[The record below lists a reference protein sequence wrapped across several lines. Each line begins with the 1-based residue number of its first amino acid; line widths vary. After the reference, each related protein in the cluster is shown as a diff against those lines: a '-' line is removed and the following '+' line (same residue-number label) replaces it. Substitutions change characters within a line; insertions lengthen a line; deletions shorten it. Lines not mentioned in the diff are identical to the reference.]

1 MRPIITVSAVVLLH
15 LCVIAVLVG
24 VNGCRSTSG
33 YEKEPDLS
41 AYSAGARAATPAA
54 PLAPAPALAPGL
66 APAPVNTLTTPKP
79 TKVTP
84 VTPVGVGG
92 THTVLRGE
100 SLSLVATREKVSI
113 DDLAAANGLTRSS
126 TLKEGQKL
134 KIPAP
139 GAAKKA
145 AAKTTTKATT
155 GGSTAAGGAAPAA
168 PAAPVPGLE
177 PLKITRMAPEAAP
190 AAPAPE
196 AGAPAPAPAKK

>member
-41 AYSAGARAATPAA
+41 AFSAGARTAVPAA
-54 PLAPAPALAPGL
+54 PLVPAPVTGT
-66 APAPVNTLTTPKP
+66 APAPVTALPLPKP

-100 SLSLVATREKVSI
+100 SLSLVASREKVSI
-113 DDLAAANGLTRSS
+113 DDLAAANGLSRSS
-126 TLKEGQKL
+126 LLREGQKL
-134 KIPAP
+134 KIPAA

-145 AAKTTTKATT
+145 APKSPTSP
-155 GGSTAAGGAAPAA
+155 STAPVA

-177 PLKITRMAPEAAP
+177 PLKITRMLPEAAP
-190 AAPAPE
+190 AAPAPD
-196 AGAPAPAPAKK
+196 AGASAPAPVKK

>member
-41 AYSAGARAATPAA
+41 AYSAGARTGTPGTTLTPAGG
-54 PLAPAPALAPGL
+54 PGGL
-66 APAPVNTLTTPKP
+66 APLPIATLPTPKP

-92 THTVLRGE
+92 THTVLKGE
-100 SLSLVATREKVSI
+100 SLSLVASREKVSI
-113 DDLAAANGLTRSS
+113 DDLAAANGISRSS
-126 TLKEGQKL
+126 IIREGQKL

-145 AAKTTTKATT
+145 ASKAP
-155 GGSTAAGGAAPAA
+155 STAPKAAGSAPATPAA
-168 PAAPVPGLE
+168 PAGPAIE
-177 PLKITRMAPEAAP
+177 PLKIIRFTAEPAP
-190 AAPAPE
+190 AAD

>member
-41 AYSAGARAATPAA
+41 AYSAGARTAVPAA
-54 PLAPAPALAPGL
+54 PLAPTPGPALV
-66 APAPVNTLTTPKP
+66 PVPSLVTPKP

-84 VTPVGVGG
+84 VTPAGVGG

-100 SLSLVATREKVSI
+100 TLSLVASREKVTI
-113 DDLAAANGLTRSS
+113 DDLAAANGLSRSS
-126 TLKEGQKL
+126 MLKEGQKL

-145 AAKTTTKATT
+145 AAKTTDANGVPGQKKAPSNNT
-155 GGSTAAGGAAPAA
+155 A

-177 PLKITRMAPEAAP
+177 PLKLTRLTPEAAP
-190 AAPAPE
+190 AAPAPD

>member
-33 YEKEPDLS
+33 YEKEPDLA
-41 AYSAGARAATPAA
+41 AYSAGARSAA
-54 PLAPAPALAPGL
+54 PTAGLAPAPTSGLAPAPA
-66 APAPVNTLTTPKP
+66 PVATLTTPKP
-79 TKVTP
+79 TKVAP

-92 THTVLRGE
+92 THTVVKGE
-100 SLSLVATREKVSI
+100 SLSLIAAREKVSI
-113 DDLAAANGLTRSS
+113 DDLAAANGLSRSS
-126 TLKEGQKL
+126 VVREGQKL

-145 AAKTTTKATT
+145 ATKTATKP
-155 GGSTAAGGAAPAA
+155 AANGAAPAA
-168 PAAPVPGLE
+168 PAAPVE
-177 PLKITRMAPEAAP
+177 PLKIVRFTAEPAPAP
-190 AAPAPE
+190 AAAD

>member
-33 YEKEPDLS
+33 YEKEPDLA
-41 AYSAGARAATPAA
+41 AYSAGARSA
-54 PLAPAPALAPGL
+54 APAPGL
-66 APAPVNTLTTPKP
+66 VSVPSTGLTAVPAPVSTLPLPKP

-84 VTPVGVGG
+84 VAAVGVGG
-92 THTVLRGE
+92 THTVVKGE
-100 SLSLVATREKVSI
+100 SLSLIAAREKVTI

-126 TLKEGQKL
+126 VVREGQKL

-145 AAKTTTKATT
+145 AAKTTDSNGVPGQKKAPSNT
-155 GGSTAAGGAAPAA
+155 SAPAA
-168 PAAPVPGLE
+168 PAAPAVE
-177 PLKITRMAPEAAP
+177 PLKIIRFTAEPAAP
-190 AAPAPE
+190 AAPAD
-196 AGAPAPAPAKK
+196 AAPAPAPAKK

>member
-41 AYSAGARAATPAA
+41 AYSAGARAGTPAT
-54 PLAPAPALAPGL
+54 ALTPPGTPGL
-66 APAPVNTLTTPKP
+66 APLPVATLPTPKP

-92 THTVLRGE
+92 THTVLKGE
-100 SLSLVATREKVSI
+100 SLSLVASREKVSI
-113 DDLAAANGLTRSS
+113 DDLAAANGISRSS
-126 TLKEGQKL
+126 IIREGQKL

-145 AAKTTTKATT
+145 AAKTTDSNGVPGQKKAPSNNT
-155 GGSTAAGGAAPAA
+155 APAA
-168 PAAPVPGLE
+168 PAGPAIE
-177 PLKITRMAPEAAP
+177 PLKIIRFTAEPAP
-190 AAPAPE
+190 AAD

>member
-1 MRPIITVSAVVLLH
+1 MLLH

-41 AYSAGARAATPAA
+41 ASSAGARTAVPAA
-54 PLAPAPALAPGL
+54 PLAPTPGPALV
-66 APAPVNTLTTPKP
+66 PVPTLVTPKP

-84 VTPVGVGG
+84 VTPAGVGG

-100 SLSLVATREKVSI
+100 TLSLVASREKVSI
-113 DDLAAANGLTRSS
+113 DDLAAANGLSRSS
-126 TLKEGQKL
+126 MLKEGQKL

-145 AAKTTTKATT
+145 AAKTTDANGVPGQKK
-155 GGSTAAGGAAPAA
+155 APATNTA

-177 PLKITRMAPEAAP
+177 PLKLTRLTPEAAP
-190 AAPAPE
+190 VAPAPD

>member
-41 AYSAGARAATPAA
+41 AYSAGARTATPATSLTS
-54 PLAPAPALAPGL
+54 PGGTGL
-66 APAPVNTLTTPKP
+66 APAPVATLPTPKP
-79 TKVTP
+79 TKITP

-92 THTVLRGE
+92 THTVLKGE
-100 SLSLVATREKVSI
+100 TLSLIASREKVSI
-113 DDLAAANGLTRSS
+113 DDLAAGNGISRNSMIR
-126 TLKEGQKL
+126 EGQKL

-145 AAKTTTKATT
+145 APKAT
-155 GGSTAAGGAAPAA
+155 STAPNSSGSAPATPAA
-168 PAAPVPGLE
+168 PAGPAIE
-177 PLKITRMAPEAAP
+177 PLKIIRFTAEP
-190 AAPAPE
+190 APAPAVD
-196 AGAPAPAPAKK
+196 AGAPAPALTK

>member
-41 AYSAGARAATPAA
+41 AYSAGARAGTPAT
-54 PLAPAPALAPGL
+54 ALTPPGTPGL
-66 APAPVNTLTTPKP
+66 APLPVATLPTPKP

-92 THTVLRGE
+92 THTVLKGE
-100 SLSLVATREKVSI
+100 SLSLVASREKVSI
-113 DDLAAANGLTRSS
+113 DDLAAANGISRSS
-126 TLKEGQKL
+126 IIREGQKL

-145 AAKTTTKATT
+145 ASKAP
-155 GGSTAAGGAAPAA
+155 STAPKAAGSAPATPAA
-168 PAAPVPGLE
+168 PAGPAIE
-177 PLKITRMAPEAAP
+177 PLKIIRFTAEPAP
-190 AAPAPE
+190 AAD

>member
-41 AYSAGARAATPAA
+41 AYSAGARTATPATSLTY
-54 PLAPAPALAPGL
+54 PGGTGL
-66 APAPVNTLTTPKP
+66 APAPVATLPTPKP
-79 TKVTP
+79 TKITP

-92 THTVLRGE
+92 THTVLKGE
-100 SLSLVATREKVSI
+100 TLSLIASREKVSI
-113 DDLAAANGLTRSS
+113 DDLAAGNGISRNSMIR
-126 TLKEGQKL
+126 EGQKL

-145 AAKTTTKATT
+145 APKAT
-155 GGSTAAGGAAPAA
+155 STAPNSSGSAPATPAA
-168 PAAPVPGLE
+168 PAGPAIE
-177 PLKITRMAPEAAP
+177 PLKIIRFTAEP
-190 AAPAPE
+190 APAPAVD
-196 AGAPAPAPAKK
+196 AGAPAPALTK

>member
-41 AYSAGARAATPAA
+41 AYSAGARTAAPAA
-54 PLAPAPALAPGL
+54 PVPAPGL
-66 APAPVNTLTTPKP
+66 VPAPAPVNTITTPKP

-100 SLSLVATREKVSI
+100 TLSLVASREKVSI
-113 DDLAAANGLTRSS
+113 DDLAVANGLSRSS
-126 TLKEGQKL
+126 MLKEGQKL

-145 AAKTTTKATT
+145 APKTTTKATT
-155 GGSTAAGGAAPAA
+155 GGSTAVGAPAPAA
-168 PAAPVPGLE
+168 PALE
-177 PLKITRMAPEAAP
+177 PLKIIRFAPEAAP
-190 AAPAPE
+190 AAD

>member
-33 YEKEPDLS
+33 YEKEPDLT
-41 AYSAGARAATPAA
+41 AYSAGARTAT
-54 PLAPAPALAPGL
+54 PAPALT
-66 APAPVNTLTTPKP
+66 PAPLPIATLPTPKP

-92 THTVLRGE
+92 THTVLKGE
-100 SLSLVATREKVSI
+100 NLHVIASREKVTI
-113 DDLAAANGLTRSS
+113 DDLAAANGISRNAVIR
-126 TLKEGQKL
+126 EGQKL

-145 AAKTTTKATT
+145 APKATT
-155 GGSTAAGGAAPAA
+155 TPKASSGSPAAPAA
-168 PAAPVPGLE
+168 PAAPAIE
-177 PLKITRMAPEAAP
+177 PLKIIRFTAESAPAP
-190 AAPAPE
+190 AAD
-196 AGAPAPAPAKK
+196 AGAPAPTPTK

>member
-41 AYSAGARAATPAA
+41 AYSAGARTAVPAA
-54 PLAPAPALAPGL
+54 PLAPTPGPALAP
-66 APAPVNTLTTPKP
+66 
-79 TKVTP
+79 VTP
-84 VTPVGVGG
+84 AGVGG

-100 SLSLVATREKVSI
+100 SLSLVASREKVSI
-113 DDLAAANGLTRSS
+113 DDLAAANGLSRSS
-126 TLKEGQKL
+126 MLKEGQKL

-145 AAKTTTKATT
+145 AAKTTDANGVPGPKK
-155 GGSTAAGGAAPAA
+155 APATNTA

-177 PLKITRMAPEAAP
+177 PLKLTRLTPEAAP
-190 AAPAPE
+190 AAPAPD

>member
-41 AYSAGARAATPAA
+41 AYSAGARTAVPAA
-54 PLAPAPALAPGL
+54 PLAPTPGPALV
-66 APAPVNTLTTPKP
+66 PVPTLVTPKP

-84 VTPVGVGG
+84 VTPAGVGG

-100 SLSLVATREKVSI
+100 SLSLVASREKVSI
-113 DDLAAANGLTRSS
+113 DDLAAANGLSRSS
-126 TLKEGQKL
+126 MLKEGQKL

-145 AAKTTTKATT
+145 APKTTTKATT
-155 GGSTAAGGAAPAA
+155 GGSTAVGAPAPAA
-168 PAAPVPGLE
+168 PALE
-177 PLKITRMAPEAAP
+177 PLKIIRFAPEAAP
-190 AAPAPE
+190 AAD